1 MSRAAGRSP
10 KLLRLS
16 GILLL
21 TGLGIEAISLRWI
34 HPIAFLLFFI
44 AGGAC
49 LAAGVLLFLYLLLF
63 RSDPLNS
70 NDSPVN

>member
-1 MSRAAGRSP
+1 MSAATDRSS

-21 TGLGIEAISLRWI
+21 TGLAIEAISLRWI
-34 HPIAFLLFFI
+34 HPIAFLLFFV

-49 LAAGVLLFLYLLLF
+49 LAAGVLVFLYLLVF
-63 RSDPLNS
+63 RSGPLHS
-70 NDSPVN
+70 NDTPAS